1 MAPLELEQNGGEA
14 ELKPD
19 LLLTLGG
26 MIVSKKIKF
35 FLRKHQALN
44 HFHIDQTK
52 ANDTFYYLSQHI
64 HAPAENIL
72 TALTEISTTK
82 SDYQFNILSRYRN
95 YLQKGKGYLS
105 KIPFSDLRV
114 FELITQALPQNT
126 HLQVANSS
134 PIRYIQLF
142 DLPKGTDVFCNRG
155 TAGIDGSTATAMGA
169 AQINTKQLV
178 FITGDLSFFYD
189 INGLWHT
196 YIPNHVRIIVINNQ
210 GGGIFRILPG
220 EKDSPK
226 YDTYFETI
234 HDRRAKDVAKTFG
247 FTYNHVRTGWALK
260 RALRQFFRP
269 SRKPKILEICT
280 PRKSNDTVLLDYFR
294 AMANT
299 KK

>member
-1 MAPLELEQNGGEA
+1 M
-14 ELKPD
+14 
-19 LLLTLGG
+19 
-26 MIVSKKIKF
+26 
-35 FLRKHQALN
+35 
-44 HFHIDQTK
+44 
-52 ANDTFYYLSQHI
+52 SQHI

-72 TALTEISTTK
+72 TTLTEISTTK

-260 RALRQFFRP
+260 QALRQFFRP

>member
-1 MAPLELEQNGGEA
+1 MEEPLYGMTNTPIDFPVIPELKPRVPETNYKELLSAWKSSKRKMILIGVAKPNAELATVLDTLLQDPSVVVFTEKTSNLSHPNAIGAIDCLMAPLELEQNGGEA

-72 TALTEISTTK
+72 TTLTEISTTK

-178 FITGDLSFFYD
+178 FITGDLSFF
-189 INGLWHT
+189 
-196 YIPNHVRIIVINNQ
+196 
-210 GGGIFRILPG
+210 
-220 EKDSPK
+220 
-226 YDTYFETI
+226 
-234 HDRRAKDVAKTFG
+234 
-247 FTYNHVRTGWALK
+247 
-260 RALRQFFRP
+260 
-269 SRKPKILEICT
+269 
-280 PRKSNDTVLLDYFR
+280 
-294 AMANT
+294 
-299 KK
+299 